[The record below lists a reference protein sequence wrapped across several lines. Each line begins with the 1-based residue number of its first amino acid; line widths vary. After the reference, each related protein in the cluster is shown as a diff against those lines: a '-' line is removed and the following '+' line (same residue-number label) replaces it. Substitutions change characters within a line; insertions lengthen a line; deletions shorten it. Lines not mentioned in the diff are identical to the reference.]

1 MIYLIILI
9 AYFIVCQVMVV
20 KATKIMQYLKR
31 TTASAVTLQ
40 GILVIAVVI
49 AICIAFKVTWIL
61 TALVTIFE
69 CSIISAKYRIVFE
82 DMEKGKKV

>member
-49 AICIAFKVTWIL
+49 AICIVFKVTWIL